1 MMILRDLLRTQNTTL
16 LNMFD
21 TSKEFSLYIDK
32 VVKDKRISHMD
43 AVLLYCKENFIDPQD
58 IKKLIN
64 KSLKDKIKVNA
75 TELNYF
81 PKPATLDLD
90 V

>member
-1 MMILRDLLRTQNTTL
+1 MLHLNNSSSNPNTISIT
-16 LNMFD
+16 MFD
-21 TSKEFSLYIDK
+21 TPKEFSLHIDR
-32 VVKDKRISHMD
+32 VVREKRISHMD
-43 AVLLYCKENFIDPQD
+43 AVLQYCQDNYLEPAD

-64 KSLKDKIKVNA
+64 KSLRDKIKVNA

-81 PKPATLDLD
+81 PKQATLDVD

>member
-1 MMILRDLLRTQNTTL
+1 MQLKDLLHTQNTIL
-16 LNMFD
+16 QNMFD
-21 TSKEFSLYIDK
+21 NSKEFSLYIEK
-32 VVKDKRISHMD
+32 IVKEKRISHMD
-43 AVLLYCKENFIDPQD
+43 AVLYYCKENFIEPED

-64 KSLKDKIKVNA
+64 KSLRDKIKVNA

>member
-1 MMILRDLLRTQNTTL
+1 
-16 LNMFD
+16 MFD

>member
-1 MMILRDLLRTQNTTL
+1 
-16 LNMFD
+16 MFD
-21 TSKEFSLYIDK
+21 NSREFSLYIEN
-32 VVKDKRISHMD
+32 VVKEKRISHMD
-43 AVLLYCKENFIDPQD
+43 AVLLYCKENFIDPED

-64 KSLKDKIKVNA
+64 KSLRDKIKVNA

>member
-1 MMILRDLLRTQNTTL
+1 MMQLKDLLLTQNTIL
-16 LNMFD
+16 QNMFD
-21 TSKEFSLYIDK
+21 NSREFSLYIEK

-43 AVLLYCKENFIDPQD
+43 AVLYYCKENFIDPED

-64 KSLKDKIKVNA
+64 KSLRDKIKVNA

>member
-1 MMILRDLLRTQNTTL
+1 
-16 LNMFD
+16 MFD
-21 TSKEFSLYIDK
+21 NSKEFSLHIEK

-43 AVLLYCKENFIDPQD
+43 AVLYYCKENFIEPED

-64 KSLKDKIKVNA
+64 KSLRDKIKVNA
-75 TELNYF
+75 TDLNYF

>member
-1 MMILRDLLRTQNTTL
+1 MMQLKDLLLTQNTIL
-16 LNMFD
+16 QNMFD
-21 TSKEFSLYIDK
+21 NSKEFSLYIEK
-32 VVKDKRISHMD
+32 VVKEKRISHMD
-43 AVLLYCKENFIDPQD
+43 AVLYYCKENFIEPED

-64 KSLKDKIKVNA
+64 KSLRDKIKVNA

>member
-1 MMILRDLLRTQNTTL
+1 
-16 LNMFD
+16 MFD
-21 TSKEFSLYIDK
+21 NPKQFSLHIEK
-32 VVKDKRISHMD
+32 MVKEKRISHMD
-43 AVLLYCKENFIDPQD
+43 AVLEYCKENFLEPED

-64 KSLKDKIKVNA
+64 KSLRDKIKVNA

-81 PKPATLDLD
+81 PKQATLD

>member
-1 MMILRDLLRTQNTTL
+1 
-16 LNMFD
+16 MFD
-21 TSKEFSLYIDK
+21 NAREFSLYIEK
-32 VVKDKRISHMD
+32 LVKEKRISHMD
-43 AVLLYCKENFIDPQD
+43 AVLVYCKENFIEPED

-64 KSLKDKIKVNA
+64 KSLRDKIKVNA

>member
-1 MMILRDLLRTQNTTL
+1 
-16 LNMFD
+16 MFD
-21 TSKEFSLYIDK
+21 NSKEFSLHIEK
-32 VVKDKRISHMD
+32 VVKEKRISHMD
-43 AVLLYCKENFIDPQD
+43 AVLYYCKENFIEPED

-64 KSLKDKIKVNA
+64 KSLRDKIKVNA
-75 TELNYF
+75 TDLNYF

>member
-1 MMILRDLLRTQNTTL
+1 MMLKNLLQNQNIILT
-16 LNMFD
+16 NMFD
-21 TSKEFSLYIDK
+21 NAREFSLYIEK
-32 VVKDKRISHMD
+32 LVKEKRISHMD
-43 AVLLYCKENFIDPQD
+43 AVLVYCKENFIEPED

-64 KSLKDKIKVNA
+64 KSLRDKIKVNA

>member
-1 MMILRDLLRTQNTTL
+1 MLSKQISSTPNIFLT
-16 LNMFD
+16 NMFENP
-21 TSKEFSLYIDK
+21 KEFSLHIEK
-32 VVKDKRISHMD
+32 IVSEKRISHMD
-43 AVLLYCKENFIDPQD
+43 AVLQYCKENFLEPED

-81 PKPATLDLD
+81 PKPATIDID
-90 V
+90 E

>member
-21 TSKEFSLYIDK
+21 TSKEFSLYIDS
-32 VVKDKRISHMD
+32 VVKEKRISHMD
-43 AVLLYCKENFIDPQD
+43 AVLYYCKENFIDPQD

>member
-1 MMILRDLLRTQNTTL
+1 
-16 LNMFD
+16 MFD
-21 TSKEFSLYIDK
+21 NPRQFALHIEGI
-32 VVKDKRISHMD
+32 VKQKRISHMD
-43 AVLLYCKENFIDPQD
+43 AVLEYCKENFLEPED

-64 KSLKDKIKVNA
+64 KSLRDKIKVNA

-81 PKPATLDLD
+81 PKQATLDVD

>member
-1 MMILRDLLRTQNTTL
+1 MQLKDLLLTQNTIL
-16 LNMFD
+16 QNMFD
-21 TSKEFSLYIDK
+21 NSREFSLYIEK
-32 VVKDKRISHMD
+32 IVKEKRISHMD
-43 AVLLYCKENFIDPQD
+43 AVLYYCKENFIEPED

-64 KSLKDKIKVNA
+64 KSLRDKIKVNA

>member
-1 MMILRDLLRTQNTTL
+1 MQLKDLLLTQNTIL
-16 LNMFD
+16 QNMFD
-21 TSKEFSLYIDK
+21 NSKEFSLHIEK
-32 VVKDKRISHMD
+32 VVKEKRISHMD
-43 AVLLYCKENFIDPQD
+43 AVLYYCKENFIEPED

-64 KSLKDKIKVNA
+64 KSLRDKIKVNA
-75 TELNYF
+75 TDLNYF